1 MIKYIKHQ
9 LEVLKAVALVT
20 YKEWSAYRTHSMVSI
35 FVGPVY
41 FIVQYFIWTAA
52 YGGKPEINGM
62 NLSQMITYFGAS
74 TLIGYLTMDFADW
87 NLQMLI
93 RTGKFLTFA
102 MRPLHH
108 RFFAFSQ
115 KIGHRV
121 LGLLFEFIP
130 CYLIFTLL
138 FRVDMIPKNIGW
150 TLLSVAFAFLMN
162 FYVHYILGMTAFW
175 FVQSGGIRRVFDLMS
190 AVFSG
195 VFIPLVFF
203 PQAVQKV
210 LFFLPFPYMSYVP
223 TMVFTGDFHL
233 AGISLT
239 VPEIV
244 GLQGIAVCITAVL
257 SELIYKA
264 SIRHF
269 NGVGV

>member
-1 MIKYIKHQ
+1 MNYIRHQ
-9 LEVLKAVALVT
+9 FEVMRAVALVT

-52 YGGKPEINGM
+52 YGGKTELNGM
-62 NLSQMITYFGAS
+62 ELTQMITYFGAS

-102 MRPLHH
+102 MRPIHH

-115 KIGHRV
+115 KVGHRS
-121 LGLLFEFIP
+121 LGLIFEFVP

-138 FRVDMIPKNIGW
+138 FGVTMIPKNIGW
-150 TLLSVAFAFLMN
+150 TLLSVLLAFLMN

-175 FVQSGGIRRVFDLMS
+175 FIQSSGIRRVFDLLS
-190 AVFSG
+190 GVFSG
-195 VFIPLVFF
+195 VFIPLIFF
-203 PQAVQKV
+203 PQVIQKI

-223 TMVFTGDFHL
+223 AMVFTGSFQL
-233 AGISLT
+233 AGIKLSI
-239 VPEIV
+239 PEIV
-244 GLQGIAVCITAVL
+244 GLQGIAVMITIAF
-257 SELIYKA
+257 SELIYKT

-269 NGVGV
+269 NGVGA

>member
-1 MIKYIKHQ
+1 MRYIRHQ
-9 LEVLKAVALVT
+9 LDIMRAVALVT

-41 FIVQYFIWTAA
+41 FIAQYFIWTAA
-52 YGGKPEINGM
+52 YGGKAEINGM
-62 NLSQMITYFGAS
+62 NLTQMITYFGAS

-102 MRPLHH
+102 MRPINH

-115 KIGHRV
+115 KVGHRF
-121 LGLLFEFIP
+121 LGMVFEFIP

-138 FRVDMIPKNIGW
+138 FGVRMIPVHIGW
-150 TLLSVAFAFLMN
+150 TLISIAFAFLMN

-175 FVQSGGIRRVFDLMS
+175 FVQSSGIRSVFDLL
-190 AVFSG
+190 AGVFSG
-195 VFIPLVFF
+195 TFIPLVFF
-203 PQAVQKV
+203 PDAIQKI

-223 TMVFTGDFHL
+223 AMVFTGRFEL
-233 AGISLT
+233 AGIQMAI
-239 VPEIV
+239 PEIV
-244 GLQGIAVCITAVL
+244 ALQGFAVIITMAL
-257 SELIYKA
+257 SEVIYKA

-269 NGVGV
+269 NGVGA

>member
-1 MIKYIKHQ
+1 MGYIRHQ
-9 LEVLKAVALVT
+9 LQVMRAVAMVT
-20 YKEWSAYRTHSMVSI
+20 YKEWAAYRTHSMVSI

-52 YGGKPEINGM
+52 YVGKGEINGM
-62 NLSQMITYFGAS
+62 NLTQMITYFGAS

-102 MRPLHH
+102 MRPIHH

-115 KIGHRV
+115 KVGHRI
-121 LGLLFEFIP
+121 LGFLFEFIP

-138 FRVDMIPKNIGW
+138 FGVNMIPKNIGW
-150 TLLSVAFAFLMN
+150 TILSVVFAFMMN

-175 FVQSGGIRRVFDLMS
+175 FVQSTGIRRVFDLLS
-190 AVFSG
+190 GVFSG

-203 PQAVQKV
+203 PEAVQRV

-223 TMVFTGDFHL
+223 AMVFTGSFKL
-233 AGISLT
+233 AGISMDI
-239 VPEIV
+239 PEIV
-244 GLQGIAVCITAVL
+244 MLQGIAVAITMLL

-269 NGVGV
+269 NGVGA

>member
-1 MIKYIKHQ
+1 MKYIRHQ
-9 LEVLKAVALVT
+9 LEIMKAVALVT

-52 YGGKPEINGM
+52 YGGKSVINGM
-62 NLSQMITYFGAS
+62 DLSEMIIYFGAS

-102 MRPLHH
+102 MRPIHH

-115 KIGHRV
+115 KVGHRI
-121 LGLLFEFIP
+121 LGLLFEFVP

-138 FRVDMIPKNIGW
+138 FRINMIPKNIGW
-150 TLLSVAFAFLMN
+150 TLLSIAFAFLMN
-162 FYVHYILGMTAFW
+162 FYVHYIMGMTAFW
-175 FVQSGGIRRVFDLMS
+175 FVQSSGIRRVFDLLS
-190 AVFSG
+190 GVFSG

-203 PQAVQKV
+203 PEAIQKI
-210 LFFLPFPYMSYVP
+210 LFFLPFPYMTYVP
-223 TMVFTGDFHL
+223 AMVFTGNFHL
-233 AGISLT
+233 AGIEMGI
-239 VPEIV
+239 PEIV
-244 GLQGIAVCITAVL
+244 TIQGIAVVLMIAL
-257 SELIYKA
+257 SELIYKV
-264 SIRHF
+264 SMRHF
-269 NGVGV
+269 NGVGA